1 MGVAFGSFIIALIKF
16 IRMIMAYV
24 EKIKE
29 QQGLG
34 PSKQLLLCIIKC
46 CQCCLACFERCM
58 KFLNKNAYIEIAIYG
73 YNFCSAARR
82 AFKMLTS
89 NVMRVAAINS
99 VGTFVLFLAKVAVV
113 TATVFIGMAIM
124 R

>member
-1 MGVAFGSFIIALIKF
+1 MSKIIPPC
-16 IRMIMAYV
+16 IRSGHDISCKYY
-24 EKIKE
+24 
-29 QQGLG
+29 
-34 PSKQLLLCIIKC
+34 
-46 CQCCLACFERCM
+46 F
-58 KFLNKNAYIEIAIYG
+58 FHHTAIYG
-73 YNFCSAARR
+73 YNFCSGARR

-124 R
+124 RGKVRKLYISFYILYHPWYHLFNTTVVLDFAKIAYYNF

>member
-1 MGVAFGSFIIALIKF
+1 
-16 IRMIMAYV
+16 MIDLHIFA
-24 EKIKE
+24 
-29 QQGLG
+29 
-34 PSKQLLLCIIKC
+34 
-46 CQCCLACFERCM
+46 
-58 KFLNKNAYIEIAIYG
+58 AIYG

-113 TATVFIGMAIM
+113 VATVFIGMAIM
-124 R
+124 RGKVHRSRVSLEICTTHMSKKGEG

>member
-1 MGVAFGSFIIALIKF
+1 MGAL
-16 IRMIMAYV
+16 
-24 EKIKE
+24 
-29 QQGLG
+29 GG
-34 PSKQLLLCIIKC
+34 WGGWC
-46 CQCCLACFERCM
+46 
-58 KFLNKNAYIEIAIYG
+58 
-73 YNFCSAARR
+73 R

-124 R
+124 RGKVGRHVIFGDY